1 MYVPRISDT
10 FTFLLLYMVTT
21 QLHRSPDLQGFH
33 YSMINS
39 AKFMDWLGDQAEQ
52 YEGTMYKDEN
62 VPKDS
67 DCTTILPKNRTGAV
81 LCAVGCDLT
90 AQHLKIRLL

>member
-1 MYVPRISDT
+1 
-10 FTFLLLYMVTT
+10 
-21 QLHRSPDLQGFH
+21 
-33 YSMINS
+33 
-39 AKFMDWLGDQAEQ
+39 
-52 YEGTMYKDEN
+52 MYKDEN